1 VDWSYEQLTP
11 EQQYLFAQLAVFHGS
26 FDAAAAHAI
35 ADGHD
40 NPADV
45 IRLLLHLVD
54 RSLVTAELDGGTTRY
69 RLLETLRSYGLERLT
84 ERGRLGAARERHA
97 RWAADLVARA
107 ERGLRGADE
116 ASWAASVERH
126 FSDLRAAH
134 SWLADSD
141 PELGLQMAALLH
153 WYALWR
159 CHSEV
164 YRWADASTARVAGSR
179 SPFYPEALASAAF
192 GAVYRGDMQAAGAAA
207 HAAFDAARTLPPVS
221 ARRPLEAL
229 AEVATFRGELA
240 AAVDLYARAYD
251 LSVGNGDFLDARHHP
266 QQAVALAK
274 SAGSR
279 FVDGLSRV
287 ALATLDARHGDTTVA
302 LGHYE
307 QAIREWQQ
315 AGAWTPL
322 WVTTRTLVELLTRAG
337 VHHDAAVLYGAV
349 TSSGSGAPPFGA
361 DADRLRQSTA
371 LLHQH
376 LSDTDFGLCVE
387 RGEQMDGSQVIHF
400 ALEAITRAAAKP

>member
-1 VDWSYEQLTP
+1 
-11 EQQYLFAQLAVFHGS
+11 
-26 FDAAAAHAI
+26 
-35 ADGHD
+35 
-40 NPADV
+40 
-45 IRLLLHLVD
+45 
-54 RSLVTAELDGGTTRY
+54 
-69 RLLETLRSYGLERLT
+69 
-84 ERGRLGAARERHA
+84 
-97 RWAADLVARA
+97 
-107 ERGLRGADE
+107 
-116 ASWAASVERH
+116 
-126 FSDLRAAH
+126 
-134 SWLADSD
+134 
-141 PELGLQMAALLH
+141 MAAQLH

-164 YRWADASTARVAGSR
+164 YRWADASTARAAGSR

-251 LSVGNGDFLDARHHP
+251 LSMGHGDFLDATWD
-266 QQAVALAK
+266 AVGV
-274 SAGSR
+274 SA
-279 FVDGLSRV
+279 
-287 ALATLDARHGDTTVA
+287 AC
-302 LGHYE
+302 
-307 QAIREWQQ
+307 
-315 AGAWTPL
+315 
-322 WVTTRTLVELLTRAG
+322 
-337 VHHDAAVLYGAV
+337 
-349 TSSGSGAPPFGA
+349 A

-376 LSDTDFGLCVE
+376 LTDTEFGFCVE